1 MQLQVVACEE
11 GGEGGQGGKEDHYRV
26 VTPCGLSTHACR
38 GREGV
43 SIGSGA
49 GTNQRG

>member
-11 GGEGGQGGKEDHYRV
+11 RGEGGQGGKEDHYRV

-49 GTNQRG
+49 GTNQQG